1 MYDACKMIQRTI
13 TAAGGNFNFR
23 MMPKVVTAEDGDDLA
38 ELMAK
43 SKIDNTDMFGD
54 KYDDPNGRKDM

>member
-43 SKIDNTDMFGD
+43 SKIDNTDM
-54 KYDDPNGRKDM
+54 